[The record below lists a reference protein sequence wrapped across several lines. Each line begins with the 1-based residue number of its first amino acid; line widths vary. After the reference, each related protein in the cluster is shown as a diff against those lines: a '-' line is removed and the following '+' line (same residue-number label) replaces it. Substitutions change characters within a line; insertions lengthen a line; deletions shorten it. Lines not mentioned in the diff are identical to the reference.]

1 MIFFIIIVF
10 ILMCGIFTPISS
22 MPEWARV
29 ISLFDPFTYFAEIIR
44 MIYLKGSGFRDILQ
58 YVYPLLAFFVVII
71 GWAVLSY
78 RKRG

>member
-10 ILMCGIFTPISS
+10 ILMSGIFTPVSS

-29 ISLFDPFTYFAEIIR
+29 ISMFDPFTYFAQIMS
-44 MIYLKGSGFRDILQ
+44 MIYLKGSTFRDILQ

>member
-1 MIFFIIIVF
+1 
-10 ILMCGIFTPISS
+10 